1 MRKQLTGHVVKDE
14 DLWLYSFFD
23 LPAFSPQMVRDALE
37 ELPEG
42 EDLILEINSG
52 GGSVYAGFE
61 MYTVLMGSPR
71 HTVAEVQS
79 LAASAASVL
88 MLGCREVVASPVAQV
103 MIHLPMVST
112 DGDRY
117 DHLKSIDVLDTT
129 TESIL
134 NAYAMKC
141 GARTTRD
148 ELKRMMRTSTW
159 LTAPEAKDFGLVDH
173 ILGEELID
181 PNTILNCAG
190 GVSHGIRSMGAQPMP
205 SPAALRAEYDRL
217 VEAGKAPARGPK
229 VSEAAPEETPP
240 DNKESKFQAA
250 VARLALEKMRF

>member
-1 MRKQLTGHVVKDE
+1 MRRQLNGHVVKDE

-88 MLGCREVVASPVAQV
+88 MLGCRV
-103 MIHLPMVST
+103 H
-112 DGDRY
+112 R
-117 DHLKSIDVLDTT
+117 
-129 TESIL
+129 
-134 NAYAMKC
+134 
-141 GARTTRD
+141 
-148 ELKRMMRTSTW
+148 
-159 LTAPEAKDFGLVDH
+159 
-173 ILGEELID
+173 
-181 PNTILNCAG
+181 
-190 GVSHGIRSMGAQPMP
+190 
-205 SPAALRAEYDRL
+205 
-217 VEAGKAPARGPK
+217 RGP
-229 VSEAAPEETPP
+229 VRPPEEHRRAGHHHGEHPQRLCDEVRGP
-240 DNKESKFQAA
+240 DHPG
-250 VARLALEKMRF
+250 

>member
-1 MRKQLTGHVVKDE
+1 MRKQLNGHVVKDE

-88 MLGCREVVASPVAQV
+88 MLGCREVVAQV

-229 VSEAAPEETPP
+229 VSEAAPEEPPP

-250 VARLALEKMRF
+250 VAHLALEKMRF